1 MNIQFAG
8 ANVAVIAAVERTN
21 VLLKDP
27 DFFDRI
33 RDHPRFDMSTALPS
47 QIADQMERSEIVVSV
62 ILYKS
67 KWPWSKALAFEDDR
81 YPRTVFLNERR
92 LNRSLGSICATI
104 VHECVHAL
112 DSMVEDQRFGHGD
125 NDPNGKENTAPY
137 WIGDLA
143 EEMVD
148 GQPSAHV
155 QLMADMSTE
164 WG

>member
-1 MNIQFAG
+1 MTIIFSG
-8 ANVAVIAAVERTN
+8 THPAVRAAVERTN
-21 VLLKDP
+21 TLLRDP
-27 DFFDRI
+27 DLYARI
-33 RDHPRFDMSTALPS
+33 RRHPAFEMSTATPA
-47 QIADQMERSEIVVSV
+47 QIADLMERSECSVNVV
-62 ILYKS
+62 LYRS

-81 YPRTVFLNERR
+81 FPNTVFLNERR
-92 LNRSLGSICATI
+92 LNRSLGSICATLI
-104 VHECVHAL
+104 HECVHAL
-112 DSMVEDQRFGHGD
+112 DSTAADLRFGHGN